1 MKKLHRYLPV
11 LLLILA
17 LVILFW
23 PSGNSNSG
31 TDTTVPSAQVT
42 TPPSSYSVNDGSGL
56 QLLEPSSAAYVPA
69 GSVDAVQQPQGAD
82 SGAQPETTEQPA
94 HTENTNTV
102 QEPQAP
108 VETLLPEDGSYTSKE
123 DVALYL
129 LTYGHLPNNFVTK
142 SEAEKAGWNGGSI
155 EYVLPGKCLGG
166 DRFGNREGQLPNAK
180 GRTWRECDINTLGKR
195 SRGPERL
202 VYSNDGLIYYTSDH
216 YETFTLVYGEP

>member
-1 MKKLHRYLPV
+1 MKKLRRYLPV
-11 LLLILA
+11 LLLVLA

-31 TDTTVPSAQVT
+31 TDASVPAAQVT
-42 TPPSSYSVNDGSGL
+42 APSASDSGNNDSGL
-56 QLLEPSSAAYVPA
+56 QLLEPSSAANVPD
-69 GSVDAVQQPQGAD
+69 GSVDTVQQQ
-82 SGAQPETTEQPA
+82 ETTEPPA
-94 HTENTNTV
+94 LTENTNPL
-102 QEPQAP
+102 QESQTPE
-108 VETLLPEDGSYTSKE
+108 ETPLPEDGSYTTKE

-129 LTYGHLPNNFVTK
+129 LTYGHLPYNFVTK
-142 SEAEKAGWNGGSI
+142 SEAEKAGWSGGSL

-166 DRFGNREGQLPNAK
+166 DRFGNREGQLPKAK

-216 YETFTLVYGEP
+216 YETFTLVYGKP

>member
-1 MKKLHRYLPV
+1 MKKLRRYLPV

-31 TDTTVPSAQVT
+31 GDTALPTAQVT
-42 TPPSSYSVNDGSGL
+42 APTADSGSGSGL
-56 QLLEPSSAAYVPA
+56 QLLEPAVGADAQSGNPEAELTPTDAEQISQPA
-69 GSVDAVQQPQGAD
+69 GTEAVTE
-82 SGAQPETTEQPA
+82 ETPI
-94 HTENTNTV
+94 
-102 QEPQAP
+102 
-108 VETLLPEDGSYTSKE
+108 PEDGSYTTKE

-142 SEAEKAGWNGGSI
+142 SEAEKAGWNGGSL

-166 DRFGNREGQLPNAK
+166 DRFGNREGQLPKAK
-180 GRTWRECDINTLGKR
+180 GRTWQECDINTLGKR

-202 VYSNDGLIYYTSDH
+202 VYSNDGLIYYTPDH
-216 YETFTLVYGEP
+216 YETFTLVYGKP